1 MTGVPERCTR
11 LSARNVAM
19 KTPFRSSP
27 VATAPYTA
35 AIASA
40 GRAAALA
47 AVAAVAAVADATK
60 PNFKGT
66 AKRPFAHKVKSNKNT
81 PVAGY
86 R

>member
-1 MTGVPERCTR
+1 
-11 LSARNVAM
+11 M
-19 KTPFRSSP
+19 KPPFRSGP

-47 AVAAVAAVADATK
+47 AAAAAADATK

-66 AKRPFAHKVKSNKNT
+66 AKRPFAHKVKSNKTT
-81 PVAGY
+81 PLAGY

>member
-1 MTGVPERCTR
+1 
-11 LSARNVAM
+11 M
-19 KTPFRSSP
+19 KPPFRSGP

-47 AVAAVAAVADATK
+47 AAAAAAADATK

-81 PVAGY
+81 PLAGY

>member
-1 MTGVPERCTR
+1 
-11 LSARNVAM
+11 M
-19 KTPFRSSP
+19 KPPFRSGP

-40 GRAAALA
+40 GRAAAL
-47 AVAAVAAVADATK
+47 AAVAAVADATK

>member
-1 MTGVPERCTR
+1 
-11 LSARNVAM
+11 M
-19 KTPFRSSP
+19 KPPFRSGP

-47 AVAAVAAVADATK
+47 AAAADATK

-81 PVAGY
+81 PSAGY

>member
-1 MTGVPERCTR
+1 
-11 LSARNVAM
+11 M
-19 KTPFRSSP
+19 KPPFRSGP

-47 AVAAVAAVADATK
+47 AAAAAAAADATK

-66 AKRPFAHKVKSNKNT
+66 AKCPFAHKVKSNKNT
-81 PVAGY
+81 PLAGY